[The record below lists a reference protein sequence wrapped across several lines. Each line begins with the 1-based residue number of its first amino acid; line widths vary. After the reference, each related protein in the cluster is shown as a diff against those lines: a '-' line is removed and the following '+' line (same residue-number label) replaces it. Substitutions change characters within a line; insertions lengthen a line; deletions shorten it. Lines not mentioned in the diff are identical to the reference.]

1 MAEQQKSRTPNRDKW
16 FKKHAHR
23 GMGVPES
30 KNRRRAVEV
39 SEPDTSN
46 ASTTALDDGPRT
58 PTPTPTTA
66 TPTPPRTTP
75 PSDRS

>member
-58 PTPTPTTA
+58 PTP
-66 TPTPPRTTP
+66 PRTTP